1 MSSVSVQI
9 KPMTPFFFSRCKGV
23 AFTNGIDT
31 TNNNPAKGT
40 PLNPHNTHYYTGG
53 SSGGTAY
60 VVAAGLCPVAC
71 KAHSTLFVS
80 LKLPNQLLLLRIS
93 TTNGNADSGI
103 C

>member
-1 MSSVSVQI
+1 
-9 KPMTPFFFSRCKGV
+9 MTPFFFSRCKGV
-23 AFTNGIDT
+23 TFTNGIDT

-71 KAHSTLFVS
+71 KALFDFIWVS
-80 LKLPNQLLLLRIS
+80 ENLQTAFITQNLNYK
-93 TTNGNADSGI
+93 
-103 C
+103 